1 MNFLLSIKTMVLI
14 TALVSLFQALFV
26 LIRRRP
32 IVFNYSHY
40 LLTLIPIL
48 LISYFSIGDDTF
60 MINNIFILFFSIA
73 LIFIISRMFCGVTI
87 LGSSDAE
94 LQNKLADYL
103 NNRGIEFEQIPK
115 TIYINKKD
123 VTLSITSNDNFGTSG
138 ISIKGKV
145 TDLTVNNIVKALRQ
159 KNLQF
164 NIKYPIYAAVSG
176 VLLLITYFMLINIS
190 H

>member
-26 LIRRRP
+26 LIRRKP
-32 IVFNYSHY
+32 IVLNYSHN

-48 LISYFSIGDDTF
+48 LISYFCTGDYTF
-60 MINNIFILFFSIA
+60 IVNNIIILFFSIII
-73 LIFIISRMFCGVTI
+73 IFIISRLFREVTI
-87 LGSSDAE
+87 FGSSDAE

-103 NNRGIEFEQIPK
+103 NVRGIEFEQIPK
-115 TIYINKKD
+115 TIYIIKKD
-123 VTLSITSNDNFGTSG
+123 VTLSFSFNDKYGTSG

-145 TDLTVNNIVKALRQ
+145 TDFTVNNIVKELRQ
-159 KNLQF
+159 AKLQF
-164 NIKYPIYAAVSG
+164 SFKYPIYAAVSG
-176 VLLLITYFMLINIS
+176 LVLLILYFMLIYTS